1 MIKGHAMSSS
11 PQALSRRTLAL
22 AISAVCVLAFSA
34 ARALGATWPERVG
47 TAEVRAGEVTR
58 GRLPL
63 IEYADGSD
71 VEAPV
76 IVIAGKQPG
85 PVAWLISCGH
95 GDEFGGALALQ
106 RVAKALDPATVSG
119 LVVLIPV
126 ANPPAFQAMRR
137 VNPSPDDLMDFGEA
151 FPGEPRFATERIA
164 KKYTA
169 LWKDH
174 ADFVVDFHTG
184 GDRFVQHPFVIFTVT
199 GTVPTARMESL
210 ARMFGVPTLW
220 RDRERIFASDIT
232 INVPAMG
239 IPAFLLEVG
248 GGGVMERQQDAR
260 QAEFALSFLR
270 GVGMIPGKPVQPDRI
285 SVVEQYRIITPS
297 RGGFFYPLV
306 KPGDPVEEG
315 TPLARIVDVYG
326 DEVEV
331 LRSPS
336 SGAIVLGIQ
345 EFPVVATGSWVA
357 ELGILVPD

>member
-1 MIKGHAMSSS
+1 
-11 PQALSRRTLAL
+11 
-22 AISAVCVLAFSA
+22 
-34 ARALGATWPERVG
+34 
-47 TAEVRAGEVTR
+47 
-58 GRLPL
+58 
-63 IEYADGSD
+63 
-71 VEAPV
+71 
-76 IVIAGKQPG
+76 
-85 PVAWLISCGH
+85 
-95 GDEFGGALALQ
+95 
-106 RVAKALDPATVSG
+106 VAKALDPALVTG
-119 LVVLIPV
+119 LVILIPV

-164 KKYTA
+164 ERYTA
-169 LWKDH
+169 LWKEH

-199 GTVPTARMESL
+199 GTVPSERMESL

-220 RDRERIFASDIT
+220 RDRDKVFESDVT

-248 GGGVMERQQDAR
+248 GGGAMDRQQDAR

-270 GVGMIPGKPVQPDRI
+270 GIDIVPGEPLHPRQF
-285 SVVEQYRIITPS
+285 SVVEKYRIITPS
-297 RGGFFYPLV
+297 RGGFFYALV
-306 KPGDPVEEG
+306 KPGDPVSKG

-331 LRSPS
+331 LRSPVD
-336 SGAIVLGIQ
+336 GAIVLGIQ

-357 ELGILVPD
+357 ELGILVPQ

>member
-1 MIKGHAMSSS
+1 MIPKKPHRVSL
-11 PQALSRRTLAL
+11 QF
-22 AISAVCVLAFSA
+22 AITACFFLLAFSA
-34 ARALGATWPERVG
+34 DQAQGATWPDRVG
-47 TAEVRAGEVTR
+47 TAEVRPGEVTR

-76 IVIAGKQPG
+76 IVIAGKQRG

-106 RVAKALDPATVSG
+106 RVAKALDPLTLAG
-119 LVVLIPV
+119 LVILIPV

-137 VNPSPDDLMDFGEA
+137 VNPSPDDLMDFGSA

-164 KKYTA
+164 ATYMT
-169 LWKDH
+169 LWKEH

-184 GDRFVQHPFVIFTVT
+184 GDRFVQHPFVIFTIT
-199 GTVPTARMESL
+199 GTVPRERMESL

-220 RDRERIFASDIT
+220 RDRDKVFESDIT
-232 INVPAMG
+232 ITVPAIG

-260 QAEFALSFLR
+260 QAEYALSFLR
-270 GVGMIPGKPVQPDRI
+270 GIDIIPGEPLRPDRVN
-285 SVVEQYRIITPS
+285 VVEQYRIITPS

-306 KPGDPVEEG
+306 KPGDPVSQG
-315 TPLARIVDVYG
+315 SPIARIVDVYG

-331 LRSPS
+331 LSSPV

-345 EFPVVATGSWVA
+345 EFPVVTSGSWVA
-357 ELGILVPD
+357 ELGILVPE